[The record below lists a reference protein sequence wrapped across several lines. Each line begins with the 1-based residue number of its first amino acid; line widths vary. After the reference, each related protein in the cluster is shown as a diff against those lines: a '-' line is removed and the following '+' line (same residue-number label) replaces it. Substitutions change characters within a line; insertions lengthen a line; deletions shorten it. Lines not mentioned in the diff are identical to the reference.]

1 MNFFWKA
8 LILGSFLVYAAKCKY
23 IFSSLIYF
31 LPIHLYLIQLKK
43 IYIIIIIIKAV
54 SKLILKKY
62 KKINISFNWI
72 GQDAVADETV
82 IEDTPTRK
90 MRNGTKLVALVSN
103 IMLKPN
109 ALIHL

>member
-1 MNFFWKA
+1 MLQNV
-8 LILGSFLVYAAKCKY
+8 S
-23 IFSSLIYF
+23 IFSLHWFIFYQSIY
-31 LPIHLYLIQLKK
+31 IWYNLKN